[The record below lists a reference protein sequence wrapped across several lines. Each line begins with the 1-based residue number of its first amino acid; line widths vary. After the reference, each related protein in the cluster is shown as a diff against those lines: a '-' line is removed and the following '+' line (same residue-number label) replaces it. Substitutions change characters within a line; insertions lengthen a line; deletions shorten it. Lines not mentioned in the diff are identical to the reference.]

1 MRFVRPVGAAA
12 VVESADSF
20 ADRDNFDDTESVV
33 DDVEDEEHVIRAGD
47 PPGRSGVQ
55 RDERKFQILTDP
67 RMPTKAE
74 IDEHELSHV
83 PYRNWCPH
91 CVMGSGKDL
100 DHRKGIEEERG
111 LSEFSFDY
119 CFLGDE
125 LGYKLTILVGRER
138 STGMRMAT
146 AVPTKGTT
154 GVFSTDKVVEFIDEC
169 GCQHAD
175 IIVKTDQE
183 PAIESLIKDVKES
196 RGGQRTLVEESP
208 VQSHGSNGIVERAVQ
223 AIEGLIRTMKSA
235 LEARLQG
242 AIKADSPIVTFM
254 AEYASY
260 LLNRL
265 EVGKDGKTAYE
276 RTKGKRATILG
287 VEFGEKVMWKKR
299 AKPKMQKLDPK
310 WDFGILIGVRRR
322 SGELLEVSPEASV

>member
-1 MRFVRPVGAAA
+1 LSAAQCGVRFVRPVGAAA

-20 ADRDNFDDTESVV
+20 DDRDNFDDSESVV

-119 CFLGDE
+119 CFPGDE

-146 AVPTKGTT
+146 AVPTKATT
-154 GVFSTDKVVEFIDEC
+154 GVFSTDKVVEIIDEC
-169 GCQHAD
+169 GFQ
-175 IIVKTDQE
+175 KGDQN
-183 PAIESLIKDVKES
+183 VKE
-196 RGGQRTLVEESP
+196 GQ
-208 VQSHGSNGIVERAVQ
+208 
-223 AIEGLIRTMKSA
+223 EGWMEMK
-235 LEARLQG
+235 
-242 AIKADSPIVTFM
+242 IKH
-254 AEYASY
+254 
-260 LLNRL
+260 
-265 EVGKDGKTAYE
+265 
-276 RTKGKRATILG
+276 
-287 VEFGEKVMWKKR
+287 EKK
-299 AKPKMQKLDPK
+299 
-310 WDFGILIGVRRR
+310 
-322 SGELLEVSPEASV
+322 E